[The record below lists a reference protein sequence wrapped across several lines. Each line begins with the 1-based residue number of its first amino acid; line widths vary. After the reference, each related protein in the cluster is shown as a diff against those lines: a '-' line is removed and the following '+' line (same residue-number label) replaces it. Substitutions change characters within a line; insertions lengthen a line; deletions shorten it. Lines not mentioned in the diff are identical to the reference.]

1 MFLKHWIKTNTPLKR
16 GFESLFG
23 FSAAL
28 RELENSF
35 FDVMNRLNVRKTM
48 KLLTQFD
55 GSYTQVPQ
63 VKQVEEFSER
73 VSESVLKKIWFE
85 WRFKKIKY

>member
-1 MFLKHWIKTNTPLKR
+1 
-16 GFESLFG
+16 
-23 FSAAL
+23 
-28 RELENSF
+28 
-35 FDVMNRLNVRKTM
+35 MNRLNVRKTM

-73 VSESVLKKIWFE
+73 VSESVLKKI
-85 WRFKKIKY
+85 